1 MRWCNGGSSLSLES
15 RTDNRG
21 RAPAVLSRG
30 YATSPAP
37 PTTREY
43 RTLARA
49 RAQHPCADDSRVRT
63 EELELPGQMLV
74 GELRGNWNAGPAS
87 RHCRA
92 DSTESSGMPSP
103 SSPRRPV
110 SAIETTTPRPGR
122 SRRGALRL
130 VAHCDGRGPPL
141 RWRVVSWRTN
151 SGASGAQTAEGSC
164 RRSRPTIA
172 IPGVARR
179 ETPVAAASECRQ
191 TSGRSESTET
201 ARALASPGAP
211 SGTRT
216 PCVAGSWSGRG
227 SVRFGYSIGIG
238 VREKG
243 LGAHRGRLK
252 GRRRCV
258 DRTNIPWRG
267 GSWGC
272 VRVAGVFLIDINR
285 RAGHA
290 RLRSRG

>member
-151 SGASGAQTAEGSC
+151 SGASRAQTAEGSC
-164 RRSRPTIA
+164 RRSRPTKAPYLCSRRLSSA
-172 IPGVARR
+172 I
-179 ETPVAAASECRQ
+179 
-191 TSGRSESTET
+191 
-201 ARALASPGAP
+201 L
-211 SGTRT
+211 
-216 PCVAGSWSGRG
+216 GSMVELLDGWVVRGRG
-227 SVRFGYSIGIG
+227 RGEGC
-238 VREKG
+238 
-243 LGAHRGRLK
+243 GARGRPALS
-252 GRRRCV
+252 RS
-258 DRTNIPWRG
+258 TIRG
-267 GSWGC
+267 ASGS
-272 VRVAGVFLIDINR
+272 AT
-285 RAGHA
+285 
-290 RLRSRG
+290 